1 VSGKPADEIEKAV
14 FSLNFFELSGFPL
27 DSARF
32 SSIHAL
38 SANPRATAN
47 SGATVS
53 RKKCNFKL
61 TIGNVAR
68 RKHEPIMFR
77 YAQCFKV
84 IKQRGLGTEE
94 PRGERRAG

>member
-68 RKHEPIMFR
+68 REHESIMFR

-84 IKQRGLGTEE
+84 IKQWGLGTEE